1 MKVTGKIT
9 KVLDTQKGTSAAGKE
24 WQRVAKAIFYPRD
37 YRGL

>member
-24 WQRVAKAIFYPRD
+24 LAKAIFYPRD